1 VSRSAIRKGGEEAS
15 IIDLSGTLDKGILQE
30 FRSYRSSGVQE
41 AEESDISRS
50 NGVMEYWR
58 VGVLLRRC
66 SSGCV
71 LPFCNS

>member
-50 NGVMEYWR
+50 DR
-58 VGVLLRRC
+58 VLE
-66 SSGCV
+66 
-71 LPFCNS
+71 